1 MRTTNTIQLTAA
13 ARPPGGTHDHETH
26 TRRFNSAR
34 AVTTGQSSRVT
45 HQPDGAATR
54 HDACEVRVR
63 PHVAQQREAD
73 EKCKNCAE
81 ENDKGCRGPT
91 PCGCHN
97 IPPPVRSTRAQATEQ
112 RNSKG
117 CTGERQR
124 NSKGCTGERAAQQQR
139 VRGPGCAPARD
150 SGSMPAAK
158 ACRCDS
164 VVSAS
169 PCSTASRFQVMP
181 TTARENA
188 RPINTKYASD
198 SALQRQSRHAT
209 PAHRGTPSHDSLRCC
224 TPQSTHPH
232 CAPAKPTGTL

>member
-73 EKCKNCAE
+73 EKGKNCAE

-97 IPPPVRSTRAQATEQ
+97 TPPPVRSTRAQATEQ

-117 CTGERQR
+117 CTGER
-124 NSKGCTGERAAQQQR
+124 AVQQQR
-139 VRGPGCAPARD
+139 VHRRESSATAKGAQARGSATAKGAQAGCKGCAGLGAHLLGTVAQCRRQRLVAATPSSAPR
-150 SGSMPAAK
+150 PAAPL
-158 ACRCDS
+158 AG
-164 VVSAS
+164 
-169 PCSTASRFQVMP
+169 SR
-181 TTARENA
+181 
-188 RPINTKYASD
+188 
-198 SALQRQSRHAT
+198 
-209 PAHRGTPSHDSLRCC
+209 
-224 TPQSTHPH
+224 
-232 CAPAKPTGTL
+232 